1 MVERQIGDTKDVD
14 LKLHNLENESL
25 LLPCKISSPISF
37 FFPLFSFPFGGSVLK
52 SRSSLPLSLSIY
64 IGFFFFFLK
73 QHTRFFY
80 ISLTDG
86 ATHNEHLLSLF
97 VPTMRRIFQH
107 IA

>member
-52 SRSSLPLSLSIY
+52 SRSSLSLWLFLLLFLSSTLDFSIFLLQMGLLTMSIY
-64 IGFFFFFLK
+64 
-73 QHTRFFY
+73 
-80 ISLTDG
+80 SLY
-86 ATHNEHLLSLF
+86 LS
-97 VPTMRRIFQH
+97 PP
-107 IA
+107 